1 MIAVTNDELISPVST
16 QELADWLK
24 MDDNSDPLLAGL
36 LLSATQCVI
45 DWMQRDLL
53 PRDWS
58 VTYNDWP
65 KPRQGVQLK
74 YGWPGYQDSVD
85 LPYTQLVSV
94 DSVTVYGQAFATE
107 DYLILAGN
115 PAQVRF
121 KNFFSQPITDSP
133 AIVITYRAGFDVI
146 PQSIKTAITMIAA
159 YMHQHAG
166 ACDASEAMTKS
177 GAATLLH
184 PYRVRAGLAL

>member
-1 MIAVTNDELISPVST
+1 MIAITTDELISPVST
-16 QELADWLK
+16 QELAQWLK

-36 LLSATQCVI
+36 LLSATQCAI

-65 KPRQGVQLK
+65 KARQGRQLV

-85 LPYTQLVSV
+85 LPYTQLINVAN
-94 DSVTVYGQAFATE
+94 VTVYGQVFTAD
-107 DYLILAGN
+107 DYLVLAGN

-133 AIVITYRAGFDVI
+133 AIVIAYRAGFDVI

-166 ACDASEAMTKS
+166 ACDATDAMNKS
-177 GAATLLH
+177 GAASLLH
-184 PYRVRAGLAL
+184 PFRSRAGLAI